1 MYVTYHRCSKLPVY
15 EHSTSNSVR
24 PIPILRTSDV
34 LTITTDMPTTPGSG
48 MYYAEYSFIN
58 TKSRKS
64 ALLGHSG

>member
-1 MYVTYHRCSKLPVY
+1 
-15 EHSTSNSVR
+15 
-24 PIPILRTSDV
+24 
-34 LTITTDMPTTPGSG
+34 MPTTPGSG